1 MAEATALGSLEL
13 LSEIDMR
20 VDMAISMSIMIEL
33 LDTFYVWG
41 DVFVLVKLI
50 VFIDQFF
57 KQLLKLVEIGP
68 VTM

>member
-1 MAEATALGSLEL
+1 VAEATALGSLEL